1 MRFSKWAE
9 NTEETCSRSSASK
22 NLKTPEN
29 SLEFFVINIIFYKFI
44 KKILIAMETQQIVLL
59 SLIVLYI
66 VSSNYVQRF
75 QNETRN
81 FSRLF
86 SDDYSNSDVQQIITP
101 TYVGIIVLLNLV
113 LFIGIGYLLWQIAD
127 WWLVIII
134 LIILFFTSS
143 ILQIILPFPS
153 KRSIYS
159 QMLKEAM
166 KGNPIQNLKY
176 VNELMDILDNL

>member
-1 MRFSKWAE
+1 
-9 NTEETCSRSSASK
+9 
-22 NLKTPEN
+22 
-29 SLEFFVINIIFYKFI
+29 
-44 KKILIAMETQQIVLL
+44 METQQIVLL

-153 KRSIYS
+153 KRRIYS